1 MKNMQTKEHGHSPI
15 SVNALNNNNNNNTNM
30 NSTYNVNNMND
41 LRSAALHNH
50 MTVDAAAGI
59 TIEQVVEAFGS
70 DARFG
75 LTEDQ
80 ASIRLKQVGP
90 NEIEDKDDETLLSK
104 YLDQFKEPMILL
116 LLGSAFVSLLV
127 KQYDDAISIAL
138 AVLIVVT
145 VAFIQEYRSDKA
157 LESLKELTNHKATV
171 MRGGDWVQVNASDV
185 VPGDLVKMETG
196 DRIPADIRLIET
208 VCFGVDESLFT
219 GEVNPVFKTVQPT
232 AVVSKDQQPSVMS
245 SPSSSSS
252 SSSSGGDNN
261 NKSEN
266 PFPKATHV
274 SDCKNIAFMASLVT
288 GGYGKGIV
296 IATGSE
302 TELGKISTLLKE
314 MNESKTPL
322 QESMETLSQ
331 QISILSFG
339 IIAVIFLIGVLTGK
353 PWLEMFTMGISL
365 AVAAIPEGL
374 PIVVTVT
381 LAMGVMRM
389 AQKKAIVRKLPSVE
403 SLGACN
409 IICVDKTGTLT
420 ANQMT
425 VKKIFTFSDRE
436 SFIDVTGLG
445 YQYDEGAFFKYS
457 RTFGCNSS
465 RSKMEEIVAR
475 DCDHL
480 KVLFLTGVIC
490 NNANLNK
497 VNGERKVKLMGSP
510 TEGALLTVASK
521 AGLDREELVK
531 VWEREEEIPFSSEHK
546 WMAVRCRNKY
556 NGKSQYF
563 IKGATENIIERC
575 STYYKSQN
583 ESAVPLTK
591 EDRINIHNA
600 ASEFANG
607 ALRVVALATSNE
619 IEGNFTFVG
628 LVGIYDPPREGV
640 KEAISK
646 LISAGVKV
654 AMITGDSK
662 ETAVAIGRELGIV
675 PNNLQ
680 TDDSEIALSVADF
693 RDDNHDSFRQRVDK
707 ACIFY
712 RMAPAH
718 KMKIV
723 EAYKSLNYV
732 VAMTG
737 DGINDA
743 PSLKC
748 ASIGIAM
755 GESGTDVSKEASEM
769 ILADDN
775 FPTIMAAI
783 EEGKSIFNNIKNFL
797 RYQLTTS
804 VSCMIIIIICT
815 FFNLPLPLNPMQ
827 ILWINII
834 MDGPPA
840 QSLGVEPVDEDV
852 MKQPPRDTKKAIIS
866 RRMIFSIVT
875 SAIIMVIGTMYVFLR
890 EMSADGEVSNRD
902 RTMTFTTF
910 VMFQV
915 FNALNCRSEKKSVF
929 QVGFFSNKAFL
940 FAVGGSMIGQFAL
953 IYWKLMEFIFETE
966 SLSFGDMAFIF
977 AITST
982 VWIFDEI
989 LKLLLRMAERKNQET
1004 IHSKSM

>member
-1 MKNMQTKEHGHSPI
+1 MQTKQEEHSPVSI
-15 SVNALNNNNNNNTNM
+15 NAPPKEILKNK
-30 NSTYNVNNMND
+30 
-41 LRSAALHNH
+41 AIFNH
-50 MTVDAAAGI
+50 MSVDVAAEM
-59 TIEQVVEAFGS
+59 TIEQVAETFET
-70 DARFG
+70 DLQHG
-75 LTEDQ
+75 LSENQ
-80 ASIRLKQVGP
+80 ASSRLKQVGA
-90 NEIEDKDDETLLSK
+90 NEIEDKDDESLLSK
-104 YLDQFKEPMILL
+104 YIDQFKEPMILL

-157 LESLKELTNHKATV
+157 LESLKELTNHMAIV
-171 MRGGDWVQVNASDV
+171 MRNGEWKNVNASELI
-185 VPGDLVKMETG
+185 PGDLVKVETG
-196 DRIPADIRLIET
+196 DRVPADIRLVES
-208 VCFGVDESLFT
+208 VRLGVDESLFT
-219 GEVNPVFKTVQPT
+219 GEVNPVFKVVQPT
-232 AVVSKDQQPSVMS
+232 HVVHHG
-245 SPSSSSS
+245 SPIAPNDANNG
-252 SSSSGGDNN
+252 SG
-261 NKSEN
+261 STEN

-274 SDCKNIAFMASLVT
+274 ADCKNIAFMATLVT
-288 GGYGKGIV
+288 GGSGKGIV
-296 IATGSE
+296 IATGVE
-302 TELGKISTLLKE
+302 TELGKISTMLKE
-314 MNESKTPL
+314 LGESKTPL

-339 IIAVIFLIGVLTGK
+339 IIGVIFLIGVFTGK

-389 AQKKAIVRKLPSVE
+389 AQRKAIVRKLPSVE

-425 VKKIFTFSDRE
+425 VKKMFTFADRE
-436 SFIDVTGLG
+436 SIIDVTGLG
-445 YQYDEGAFFKYS
+445 YQYDDGSFFKYS
-457 RTFGCNSS
+457 RAFGCNSS
-465 RSKMEEIVAR
+465 RTTMEEIVAR
-475 DCDHL
+475 DQDHL
-480 KVLFLTGVIC
+480 KILFLTGAVC
-490 NNANLNK
+490 NNASLK
-497 VNGERKVKLMGSP
+497 RSPDKKVKLMGSP

-521 AGLDREELVK
+521 AGIDREELTK

-546 WMAVRCRNKY
+546 WMAVRCRNKL
-556 NGKSQYF
+556 NGKTQYF

-575 STYYKSQN
+575 TTYYKSHS
-583 ESAVPLTK
+583 EPTATLTRD
-591 EDRINIHNA
+591 DRTNIHNA
-600 ASEFANG
+600 ASEFANS
-607 ALRVVALATSNE
+607 ALRVVALAVSNE
-619 IEGNFTFVG
+619 IEGNFSFVG

-640 KEAISK
+640 KEAIAK
-646 LISAGVKV
+646 LMEAGVKV
-654 AMITGDSK
+654 AMITGDGK

-680 TDDSEIALSVADF
+680 PDSEIALSVADF
-693 RDDNHDSFRQRVDK
+693 RDDNTDSFRQRVDN

-737 DGINDA
+737 DGVNDA

-755 GESGTDVSKEASEM
+755 GESGTDVSKEASEI

-804 VSCMIIIIICT
+804 VSCMIIVIICT

-852 MKQPPRDTKKAIIS
+852 MRQPPRDTKKAIIS
-866 RRMIFSIVT
+866 KRMILSIIS
-875 SAIIMVIGTMYVFLR
+875 SALIMVIGTMYVFLS
-890 EMSADGEVSNRD
+890 EMEDGQVTNRD

-929 QVGFFSNKAFL
+929 QIGFFTNKAFL
-940 FAVGGSMIGQFAL
+940 FAVGGSVIGQFAL

-966 SLSFGDMAFIF
+966 SLSIGDVAFIF

-989 LKLLLRMAERKNQET
+989 LKLVLRVKERRSIDRLDAHN
-1004 IHSKSM
+1004 KSL